1 MRLSIPLFKRWKA
14 SKKNIA
20 SKFATLTIFIIF
32 ALRRITEGIRLPILL
47 RKTHSIFGS
56 FIQSE
61 S

>member
-1 MRLSIPLFKRWKA
+1 MRLSIPLFIRWQA
-14 SKKNIA
+14 SEKNIA